1 MIPRICLVM
10 YTIRRPIN
18 KLSANAFITW
28 CNKFWKIF
36 TESVLYMYTIF
47 GNSTTNGLKIYFHL
61 NRKMVRSTA
70 AGYVRF
76 SFVED
81 DFLNFLQYRGI
92 FRFNARERKFTAKF
106 TIYLFNLYQLKA
118 AINVNKS
125 CAMQCLQFSSLFLSN
140 TYVVKICHSL
150 LNRKFLDHLKI
161 LLFKYLSTRP
171 RQLR

>member
-1 MIPRICLVM
+1 MPSSLDVINFEKYLQNQFYTCTQSLVIQRQM
-10 YTIRRPIN
+10 VW
-18 KLSANAFITW
+18 KFI
-28 CNKFWKIF
+28 FIS
-36 TESVLYMYTIF
+36 TEKS
-47 GNSTTNGLKIYFHL
+47 G
-61 NRKMVRSTA
+61 VRSTA

-106 TIYLFNLYQLKA
+106 TTCSVNLNQLKA
-118 AINVNKS
+118 AINIYIS